1 MPNPRILIVDDEERF
16 RTTLGKVLRGKEMEV
31 DTVGSGTEALDEIKK
46 KLYDV
51 IILDVKMPGLNGIET
66 LKEIKKFNPGIEVI
80 LLTGH
85 ASEDSAIDGMRLGAY
100 DYVMKPCEIEELMEE
115 IDGAYKV
122 KLLREDRLQKAES
135 RKLNSSS
142 RGSA

>member
-16 RTTLGKVLRGKEMEV
+16 RTTLGKVLRDKELEV
-31 DTVGSGTEALDEIKK
+31 DTVGSGMEALDEIKR

-80 LLTGH
+80 LLTGN
-85 ASEDSAIDGMRLGAY
+85 ASVDSAIDGMRLGAY
-100 DYVMKPCEIEELMEE
+100 DYIMKPCEIDALMEE
-115 IDGAYKV
+115 INGAYEV
-122 KLLREDRLQKAES
+122 KASRDDRIQKAEL
-135 RKLNSSS
+135 RKLVS
-142 RGSA
+142 RSPA

>member
-80 LLTGH
+80 LLTG
-85 ASEDSAIDGMRLGAY
+85 
-100 DYVMKPCEIEELMEE
+100 
-115 IDGAYKV
+115 
-122 KLLREDRLQKAES
+122 
-135 RKLNSSS
+135 
-142 RGSA
+142 